1 MSRLLE
7 YFDSSSTLVA
17 INRIRLYFGIVY
29 VGNKK
34 LVSFVIDYLF
44 IYCIL
49 LIWALLIF
57 AGLGKVALITCHLY
71 HLLLI
76 LFLLLFNQRSN
87 QLSLQLL
94 PTLLHDAVMFDIQE
108 LRFIFFQICFAVAFR
123 D

>member
-49 LIWALLIF
+49 LILALLIF
-57 AGLGKVALITCHLY
+57 TGLGKVALITCHLY

>member
-49 LIWALLIF
+49 LILALLIF
-57 AGLGKVALITCHLY
+57 TGLGKVTIISCHLY
-71 HLLLI
+71 YLLLI

-94 PTLLHDAVMFDIQE
+94 PALLHDAVMFDIQE
-108 LRFIFFQICFAVAFR
+108 LPFIFFQICFAVAFR

>member
-7 YFDSSSTLVA
+7 DFDSSSTLVA

-49 LIWALLIF
+49 LILALLIF
-57 AGLGKVALITCHLY
+57 AGLGKVALISCHLY

-94 PTLLHDAVMFDIQE
+94 PALLHDAVMFDIQE
-108 LRFIFFQICFAVAFR
+108 LRFIFFQICFAVTFR

>member
-7 YFDSSSTLVA
+7 DFDSSSTLVA

-49 LIWALLIF
+49 LILALLIF
-57 AGLGKVALITCHLY
+57 AGLGKVTIISCHLY
-71 HLLLI
+71 YLLLI

-94 PTLLHDAVMFDIQE
+94 PALLHDAVMFDIQE
-108 LRFIFFQICFAVAFR
+108 LRFIFFQICFAVTFR